1 MRNYAI
7 SSIAIAA
14 VAALTMITLPT
25 VNILKAQD
33 FASIQTFQNDEHI
46 VITIT
51 KAGANATKPT
61 GPIVVIPPTELTNKT
76 GGINETGANT
86 GPTEN
91 QTVSTPSAPGAGNIT
106 TIEPGGNVTVVPLP
120 PNSNVTQIDNGTVIV
135 APPDRNIT
143 ETPGNVT
150 VIDPPPPV
158 KAPECPCKLGNVTG
172 GPLPPPNNVSGGI
185 PAAPPGNATTPSP
198 PMTST
203 NATTTN
209 STTSSSNATNAT
221 K

>member
-61 GPIVVIPPTELTNKT
+61 GPIVVIPPTELT
-76 GGINETGANT
+76 
-86 GPTEN
+86 N